1 MTIRVNRKRRA
12 ARKVRMKN
20 IARRMGHL
28 GLGIGAMALLAGGG
42 WWLNQAL
49 SVRIWSV
56 RGVPEQLE
64 TAIDQTLTAMQPLDF
79 VHARPARLRR
89 LLLARLPD
97 LADANIARRL
107 PDRLDITA
115 SKRIPVAVWQSGGGR
130 IFLVD
135 GRAAPYR
142 KLRKGEHPDLPLLRM
157 SEPDLKEAV
166 RLLLTLKQQNS
177 EGYAHLSEWI
187 SEGRAWRLNF
197 ERGQSWLLPHNNDAG
212 QRLTGLFAL
221 MQKKRWHGGDWR
233 IDARLSGRWFVRKS
247 KPGGVI

>member
-1 MTIRVNRKRRA
+1 VTIRANRKRRA

-20 IARRMGHL
+20 MARRMGRL
-28 GLGIGAMALLAGGG
+28 GMGIGVTALFAGGG

-49 SVRIWSV
+49 SVRLWSV
-56 RGVPEQLE
+56 HGVPVQLE
-64 TAIDQTLTAMQPLDF
+64 TAIDRALTVMQPLDF
-79 VHARPARLRR
+79 IHARPARLRR
-89 LLLARLPD
+89 LLLDRLPD
-97 LADANIARRL
+97 LADVNIARRL

-115 SKRIPVAVWQSGGGR
+115 SRRIPVAVWQGDGGR

-157 SEPDLKEAV
+157 PGPDLKEAV

-177 EGYAHLSEWI
+177 KAYAQLSEWI
-187 SEGRAWRLNF
+187 GEGRAWRLDF

-212 QRLTGLFAL
+212 RRLRGLLAL

-233 IDARLSGRWFVRKS
+233 IDARLPGRWFVRKS
-247 KPGGVI
+247 KHGGVI